1 MKVAELAL
9 VLGISWGA
17 GRKLPVCT
25 VPFGEASQAREGR
38 GDRCLQKG
46 SVTPLEH
53 RYCFEQ
59 CLLRYL
65 AHSGLLGGWA
75 NEQGNQMI
83 PPWAGLP
90 QAHLQLGHVIPLS
103 TSLALV
109 LVSPTTLWVT
119 FDLGKEPLPCAQR
132 MQAEGK
138 KLGGRGA
145 HAG

>member
-1 MKVAELAL
+1 MKVL
-9 VLGISWGA
+9 SWPWSWESHGEQA
-17 GRKLPVCT
+17 GNSQRAQCPLEKLPK
-25 VPFGEASQAREGR
+25 PGREGVS
-38 GDRCLQKG
+38 LQKG

-65 AHSGLLGGWA
+65 AHNGLLGGWA

-109 LVSPTTLWVT
+109 LVSLTTLWVT
-119 FDLGKEPLPCAQR
+119 FDLGKEPLPCA
-132 MQAEGK
+132 
-138 KLGGRGA
+138 
-145 HAG
+145 